1 MSGIKS
7 GLNNVKVV
15 TWEKVKEATQR
26 ELSELIKYVTESFPS
41 SKESIPVNI
50 MDFWSLREG
59 LYVFDGVLLYNDR
72 VVIPPCLRKD
82 VLHALHSAHQG
93 VSGITLNAQDTVFW
107 PGITRDIE
115 LERLSCSLCTKITPQ
130 PKLPPVEPH
139 VPSTPFEAIVAD
151 YFKHEGFYYLVV
163 ADRPTGWPEIYRIRI
178 GTDEAG
184 ARGLLV
190 LLKRYFGSF
199 GVPVEISTDG
209 GPEFKAHQTQNFL
222 SRWGIHC
229 CMLHV
234 AYHSQSNSRAE
245 VAVKSMKRLLGESLD
260 SNGSLDTA
268 KFLQA
273 ILVYRNTP
281 DPTCG
286 ISPAEMVFGRKLRD
300 TLPRLDKSKN
310 VYFNEMFKADWRE
323 AWAAKECA
331 LRNRSQ
337 ITNEKLSK
345 NSRALM
351 NLAVGD
357 RVSIQNQYGSN
368 PKRWDCTGVVMEVHD
383 FDQYV
388 VKVDGAGRLTVR
400 NRKFLKKLL
409 PDQGMLP
416 NLPYKFTACAPR
428 NVDNFRS
435 TLPHLKKTILPS
447 LAEDDVSE
455 LSASRSKA
463 LSHRSCDLRISLQES
478 ILSDVVPLSPP
489 GDSVG
494 GLPSGNSVGGSWQGE
509 QSSMGHQWGNDS

>member
-1 MSGIKS
+1 MAARERKFLCRCHITTPVDYESHDIQVINDYSIIISSIFKTDGDLCEHAFMSGIKS

-15 TWEKVKEATQR
+15 TWEKAKEATQR
-26 ELSELIKYVTESFPS
+26 ELSELIKYATESFPS

-93 VSGITLNAQDTVFW
+93 VSGMTLNAQDTVFW

-115 LERLSCSLCTKITPQ
+115 LERLSCSLCTKITPSQ

-163 ADRPTGWPEIYRIRI
+163 ADRLTGWPEIYRIRI

-209 GPEFKAHQTQNFL
+209 GPEFKAHQTQDFL

-229 CMLHV
+229 RMSS
-234 AYHSQSNSRAE
+234 AYHPQSNGRAE

-260 SNGSLDTA
+260 SNGSLDTE

-273 ILVYRNTP
+273 ILMYRNTP

-331 LRNRSQ
+331 LRN
-337 ITNEKLSK
+337 
-345 NSRALM
+345 
-351 NLAVGD
+351 
-357 RVSIQNQYGSN
+357 
-368 PKRWDCTGVVMEVHD
+368 
-383 FDQYV
+383 
-388 VKVDGAGRLTVR
+388 
-400 NRKFLKKLL
+400 
-409 PDQGMLP
+409 
-416 NLPYKFTACAPR
+416 
-428 NVDNFRS
+428 
-435 TLPHLKKTILPS
+435 
-447 LAEDDVSE
+447 
-455 LSASRSKA
+455 
-463 LSHRSCDLRISLQES
+463 
-478 ILSDVVPLSPP
+478 
-489 GDSVG
+489 
-494 GLPSGNSVGGSWQGE
+494 
-509 QSSMGHQWGNDS
+509 